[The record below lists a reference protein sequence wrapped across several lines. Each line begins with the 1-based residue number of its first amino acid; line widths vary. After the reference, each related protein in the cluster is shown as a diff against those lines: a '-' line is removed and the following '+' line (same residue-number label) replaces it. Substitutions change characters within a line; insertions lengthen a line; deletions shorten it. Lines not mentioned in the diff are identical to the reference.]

1 MIPSRTAWL
10 AAALLLAS
18 SYVGPFAGS
27 LQSRAVAQQPKIA
40 VVDLQ
45 RALMEIEEGR
55 KAKGSLKSLFDQR
68 QKTLD
73 KQQEDLRLLKEGIEK
88 QRDVLSREVYA
99 KKVEELQKA
108 LAELQTTYMEFQ
120 RELAAK
126 EADLTKPILERLQ
139 RIVRQVG
146 QKDGYSLVLE
156 RNEAGVV
163 YIPSTYDL
171 TDLVIQRYNAGEGGD
186 GAAAKPKATPGPCPA
201 RPRSTSARATGC
213 ASGPSSAV
221 SALICVFAAACAPS
235 RH

>member
-1 MIPSRTAWL
+1 MIRLRPIWL
-10 AAALLLAS
+10 ASALVLA
-18 SYVGPFAGS
+18 FAYASGAS
-27 LQSRAVAQQPKIA
+27 AQQPKFA

-45 RALMEIEEGR
+45 RALTEIEEGR

-73 KQQEDLRLLKEGIEK
+73 KQQEDLRALKEGIEK

-139 RIVRQVG
+139 RIVKQVG
-146 QKDGYSLVLE
+146 QKDGYAMVLE

-163 YIPSTYDL
+163 YIPSSYDL
-171 TDLVIQRYNAGEGGD
+171 TDLIIQRYNAGD
-186 GAAAKPKATPGPCPA
+186 GKEASAPAAAATPKPKAK
-201 RPRSTSARATGC
+201 
-213 ASGPSSAV
+213 
-221 SALICVFAAACAPS
+221 
-235 RH
+235 

>member
-1 MIPSRTAWL
+1 MIRLRSAWL
-10 AAALLLAS
+10 VAALLVAS
-18 SYVGPFAGS
+18 SYAT
-27 LQSRAVAQQPKIA
+27 RAAAQQPKIA

-45 RALMEIEEGR
+45 RALTEIEEGR
-55 KAKGSLKSLFDQR
+55 KAKAQLKTLFDQR

-73 KQQEDLRLLKEGIEK
+73 KQQEDLRGLKEGIEK

-126 EADLTKPILERLQ
+126 EGDLTKPILERLQ
-139 RIVRQVG
+139 RIVRLVG

-171 TDLVIQRYNAGEGGD
+171 TDLVIQRYNAGEGRD
-186 GAAAKPKATPGPCPA
+186 AADAATKPKPKK
-201 RPRSTSARATGC
+201 
-213 ASGPSSAV
+213 
-221 SALICVFAAACAPS
+221 
-235 RH
+235 